1 MSRIP
6 RLLQAIRVLSVMVAS
21 AVATAA
27 AIGLVAAPAHAQN
40 APARKPNILVI
51 WGDDIGQFN
60 ISAYNHGMMGYRT
73 PNIDRIGKDGA
84 MFTDWYGQQSCTAGR
99 AAFVTGQSPI
109 RTGLTKVGLPGAPEG
124 MRKEDPTIAT
134 LLRAQ
139 GYVTGQF
146 GKNHLGDRDEMLPT
160 AHGFDE
166 FFGNLYHLNAE
177 EEPENVDYPKDPEF
191 RKRFGPRGVIH
202 SFANGRIT
210 DTGPLTRKRMETFD
224 EEVTVKALDFME
236 RAKKADKPFF
246 LWWNS
251 TRMHIFTHLRPESK
265 GRTGLGVYA
274 DGMVEHDGHVGQV
287 MAKLKELGLDENTI
301 VMYST
306 DNGAETFTWPD
317 GGTTMFRGEKNTNWE
332 GGYRV
337 PTMIRWPG
345 VIKPGT
351 VVNDIGAHEDMLPT
365 LLAAAGDRTAVDDL
379 KKGRRVGPMNYK
391 VHLDGY
397 DLGPALKGEAA
408 WPRREFI
415 YWTDDGQVAA
425 LRYDNWK
432 VTFLSQDNHG
442 LHVWQRPFTPLR
454 APLLTN
460 LRMDPFE
467 RAEHENAMGYQRWYM
482 ERMFAIA
489 PAGAFVG
496 KWLQSFKEFPPRQKP
511 GSFNLDRAMEAVM
524 QSSGR

>member
-1 MSRIP
+1 MTIRFI
-6 RLLQAIRVLSVMVAS
+6 RLASTLFVLALTAALGLFSPDAS
-21 AVATAA
+21 AQA
-27 AIGLVAAPAHAQN
+27 GG
-40 APARKPNILVI
+40 ARKPNILVI

-60 ISAYNHGMMGYRT
+60 ISAYNNGMMGYKT
-73 PNIDRIGKDGA
+73 PNIDRIGKEGA
-84 MFTDWYGQQSCTAGR
+84 LFTDWYGQQSCTAGR

-124 MRKEDPTIAT
+124 FKQADPTIAT

-146 GKNHLGDRDEMLPT
+146 GKNHLGDRDEMLPSNN
-160 AHGFDE
+160 GFDE

-177 EEPENVDYPKDPEF
+177 EEPENADYPKDPNF
-191 RKRFGPRGVIH
+191 RKKFGPRGVIH
-202 SFANGRIT
+202 SFADGRIT
-210 DTGPLTRKRMETFD
+210 DTGPLTRKRMETID
-224 EEVTVKALDFME
+224 EEVNVKALDFMQ
-236 RAKKADKPFF
+236 RAASANKPFF
-246 LWWNS
+246 IWWNS
-251 TRMHIFTHLRPESK
+251 TRMHIFTHLKKESQGK
-265 GRTGLGVYA
+265 TGLGIYA
-274 DGMVEHDGHVGQV
+274 DGMVEHDGHVGQLL
-287 MAKLKELGLDENTI
+287 AKLKELGLDENTI

-337 PTMIRWPG
+337 PTLIRWPG

-351 VVNDIGAHEDMLPT
+351 VINDIAAHEDMLPT
-365 LLAAAGDRTAVDDL
+365 LLSVAGNQTAVADL
-379 KKGRRVGPMNYK
+379 KKGQRIGGKDYK

-397 DLGPALKGEAA
+397 DLGPALRGEGA

-415 YWTDDGQVAA
+415 YWTDDGSVAA

-432 VTFLSQDNHG
+432 VTFLMQESEG
-442 LHVWQRPFTPLR
+442 LSVWQKPFTQLR

-467 RAEHENAMGYQRWYM
+467 RAQAEHAVGYQRWYL
-482 ERMFAIA
+482 ERMYAIA
-489 PAGAFVG
+489 PAGAYVG
-496 KWLQSFKEFPPRQKP
+496 NWLQSFKEFPPRQKP
-511 GSFNLDRAMEAVM
+511 GSFNLDRVMEAVTKTN
-524 QSSGR
+524 Q